1 VSTKKESPF
10 VFYRR
15 EWLNEP
21 GEGTA
26 FIEAEIRK
34 PYRDDEF
41 AYFDGG
47 DITIKDCNRQISL
60 SFPVNSFERRENSLA
75 KIAQLLNVIENF
87 QAMLLHI
94 ANKTEQQEAVQE
106 EERKRLEEAR
116 KQRRSEGEGDECTCA
131 NCSPTLLLK
140 SEDAQ

>member
-1 VSTKKESPF
+1 MAKKESPF

-34 PYRDDEF
+34 PYREDKF
-41 AYFDGG
+41 AYFG
-47 DITIKDCNRQISL
+47 DITIKDCNRQVTL
-60 SFPVNSFERRENSLA
+60 AFPVNGFERRENSLA
-75 KIAQLLNVIENF
+75 KIAQLLNVVENF

-94 ANKTEQQEAVQE
+94 ANKTEQQEAAQE
-106 EERKRLEEAR
+106 EERKQREETR
-116 KQRRSEGEGDECTCA
+116 IERRSEGESDECTCV
-131 NCSPTLLLK
+131 NCLFPIVG
-140 SEDAQ
+140 DAR